1 LSARALRS
9 SRLVEE
15 EDELPK
21 PSPLQEKECPRC
33 HSKNT
38 GTYEFCGL
46 CGRPFDEK
54 VVVEEE
60 LEEQKLKNE
69 VEVLRKEVQKTEGVG
84 EYLDYLQTQI
94 EQLQKQLAALKN
106 GGKYPEVS

>member
-33 HSKNT
+33 HSKNA